1 MCAFLRLG
9 RRWIFVRAAGLGL
22 GIWLLGGLGAD
33 AATVS
38 DITDRAI
45 VVGGTTGPIN
55 FTLSNFDPKQTIRT
69 VAANI
74 TSGNGQAY
82 EAEGTRILQGLQP
95 DVVMI
100 QEFNVNN
107 SSSTDLRN
115 WVNSTFG
122 SEFSYFREN
131 YNAIPNGVISRWPIV
146 SSGSWDDTT
155 ISDRGFAW
163 ARIDIPGDKNLWV
176 VSVHLKA
183 SSGEAS
189 QRQSQAQ
196 QLVTYIRANVPA
208 EDYLLLGGDFNT
220 YSTSESCLSTLSAL
234 LTTAAPYPVDQ
245 ARDADTNASRDEHYD
260 WVLAELELDALETPV
275 QIGALSFANGLVF
288 DSRVFSSLS
297 SVSPVVST
305 DSGVTGMQHMAVV
318 RAFAVPALELL
329 TVTASSSNPTLVPNA
344 NIVVSGSGVSRTV
357 AVTPV
362 ANQTGTATITVTGGD
377 GVSTASDTFVVTVGA
392 APVITSTNNYSGT
405 VGVAGTNYVTAT
417 GSVPM
422 SYGASN
428 LPLGLSIISSSGMI
442 SGTPTQAGVKQ
453 VVLTASNS
461 YGSAIRTN
469 AFVISK
475 GTVGITAVPTAS
487 AITGAQALSVSVLSG
502 GTASVA
508 GVFAW
513 TTPSTVP
520 AVGTASYGV
529 TFTPTDTA
537 NYNTAATTV
546 SVTVNP
552 AGSTFAD
559 WSGGAL
565 LDSVGLSK
573 YAIGGAN
580 SLTAT
585 EGVKPSS
592 ALADGFLVITAIV
605 RTDNSSLTVVGQTVT
620 DLANYASGTEVTTVN
635 GVETTDQAGV
645 PVPPGHKRKTFSVA
659 QDSDAKKFMRL
670 SASLSLSGINTTVSV
685 SRDSGGATFLQ
696 VTGATA
702 GATSGGTATSE
713 KRTVYYFASDTT
725 SSPTYTGGAWP
736 YVIVQGQLSAGAEVT
751 ATLTKNSLGV
761 LLVNG
766 RPAYQYIGNS
776 SSSTANA
783 VSGTWPAM
791 RADGTKTTIGPSGS
805 LQ

>member
-1 MCAFLRLG
+1 MHSFLRLCG
-9 RRWIFVRAAGLGL
+9 RWIFVRAAGLGL
-22 GIWLLGGLGAD
+22 GIWLLGGWVAD

-45 VVGGTTGPIN
+45 VAGGTTGPIN

-82 EAEGTRILQGLQP
+82 EAPGTRILQGLQP

-100 QEFNVNN
+100 QEFDVNN
-107 SSSTDLRN
+107 SSSSDLRN
-115 WVNSTFG
+115 WVTSTFG
-122 SEFSYFREN
+122 SEFSYFRESSG
-131 YNAIPNGVISRWPIV
+131 AIPNGVISRWPIV

-208 EDYLLLGGDFNT
+208 DDYLLLGGDFNT
-220 YSTSESCLSTLSAL
+220 YSTSESCLTTLGTL
-234 LTTAAPYPVDQ
+234 LTTAGPYPVDQ
-245 ARDADTNASRDEHYD
+245 AGDADTNASRGEQYD
-260 WVLAELELDALETPV
+260 WVLAESELDGLETPV
-275 QIGALSFANGLVF
+275 KIGSLSFPNGLVF
-288 DSRVFSSLS
+288 DSRKFTPLS
-297 SVSPVVST
+297 SVDPVLVG
-305 DSGVTGMQHMAVV
+305 DSGASNMQHMAVV

-329 TVTASSSNPTLVPNA
+329 TVTASSGNPTLVPNA

-357 AVTPV
+357 TVTPV

-377 GVSTASDTFVVTVGA
+377 GVSTASDTFVVTVGS

-405 VGVAGTNYVTAT
+405 VGVVGTNYVTAT

-422 SYGASN
+422 IYGASN
-428 LPLGLSIISSSGMI
+428 LPVGLSIISSNGII
-442 SGTPTQAGVKQ
+442 SGTPTEAGVKQ

-475 GTVGITAVPTAS
+475 GTVVITAVPTAS
-487 AITGAQALSVSVLSG
+487 VITVGQAFSASVLSG

-508 GVFAW
+508 GAFAW
-513 TTPSTVP
+513 TTPSTTP
-520 AVGTASYGV
+520 AVGTAGYGV

-537 NYNTAATTV
+537 NYNTAATTA
-546 SVTVNP
+546 SLTVNP

-559 WSGGAL
+559 WSGGAV

-573 YAIGGAN
+573 YAIGGAS

-585 EGVKPSS
+585 DGVKPSS
-592 ALADGFLVITAIV
+592 ALSDGFLVITAIV
-605 RTDNSSLTVVGQTVT
+605 RTDNSSLTVVGQAVT
-620 DLANYASGTEVTTVN
+620 DLANYVSGTGVTTVN

-645 PVPPGHKRKTFSVA
+645 PTGHKRKTFSVA
-659 QDSDAKKFMRL
+659 QGSDAKNFIRL

-685 SRDSGGATFLQ
+685 ARDGGGATFLQ

-751 ATLTKNSLGV
+751 ATLTKNSSGV

-791 RADGTKTTIGPSGS
+791 RVDGTKTTIGPSGS

>member
-1 MCAFLRLG
+1 MHVFLRLG
-9 RRWIFVRAAGLGL
+9 GRWIFVRAAGLGL
-22 GIWLLGGLGAD
+22 GIWLLGGGGAD

-45 VVGGTTGPIN
+45 VAGGTTGPIN

-100 QEFNVNN
+100 QEFNVSS

-115 WVNSTFG
+115 WVTSTFG
-122 SEFSYFREN
+122 SEFSYFRES
-131 YNAIPNGVISRWPIV
+131 YNGIPNGVISRWPIV

-183 SSGEAS
+183 SSGYTS

-196 QLVTYIRANVPA
+196 QLVTYIQAHVPA
-208 EDYLLLGGDFNT
+208 DDYLLLGGDFNT
-220 YSTSESCLSTLSAL
+220 YSTTESCLTTLSAL

-245 ARDADTNASRDEHYD
+245 SGDADTNASRGEHYD
-260 WVLAELELDALETPV
+260 WVLAESELDGLETPV
-275 QIGALSFANGLVF
+275 KIGTVSFANGLVF
-288 DSRVFSSLS
+288 DSRKFTPLS
-297 SVSPVVST
+297 SVDPVLPG
-305 DSGVTGMQHMAVV
+305 DSGASNMQHMAVV

-329 TVTASSSNPTLVPNA
+329 TVTASSGNPTLVPNA

-357 AVTPV
+357 TVTPV

-377 GVSTASDTFVVTVGA
+377 GVSTASDTFVVTVGT

-487 AITGAQALSVSVLSG
+487 AITVGQALSISVLSG

-508 GVFAW
+508 GAFAW
-513 TTPSTVP
+513 TTPSTLP

-546 SVTVNP
+546 SVTVNS

-559 WSGGAL
+559 WSGGAV

-573 YAIGGAN
+573 YAIGGAS

-585 EGVKPSS
+585 DGVKPSS

-605 RTDNSSLTVVGQTVT
+605 RTDNSSLTVVGQAVT
-620 DLANYASGTEVTTVN
+620 DLANYASGTGVTTVN

-645 PVPPGHKRKTFSVA
+645 PTGHKRKTFSVA
-659 QDSDAKKFMRL
+659 QGSDAKNFMRL

-685 SRDSGGATFLQ
+685 ARDSGGATFLQ

-713 KRTVYYFASDTT
+713 KRTVYYFAPDTT

-736 YVIVQGQLSAGAEVT
+736 YVIVQGQSSAGAEVT
-751 ATLTKNSLGV
+751 ATLTKNSTGV

-766 RPAYQYIGNS
+766 RPVYQYIGNS

-791 RADGTKTTIGPSGS
+791 RDDGTKTTIGPSGS